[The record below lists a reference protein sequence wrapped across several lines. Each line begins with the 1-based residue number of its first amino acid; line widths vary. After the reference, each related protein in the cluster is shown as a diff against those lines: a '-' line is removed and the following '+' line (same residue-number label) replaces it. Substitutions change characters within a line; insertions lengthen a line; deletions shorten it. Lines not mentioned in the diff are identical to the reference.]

1 MIIRILKWVIK
12 FGVPP
17 YLIFFI
23 AIVVYDI
30 EKNLNYEIIMEL
42 TLNAPTGILFLSPIG
57 KFFHYCFHEMKDFN
71 KETIRL
77 AKETSDHAK
86 DIFKNNQNHIENNQ
100 DETSISKFK
109 KKYEKRNGLVCK

>member
-23 AIVVYDI
+23 AIVIYDI

-57 KFFHYCFHEMKDFN
+57 KFYHYCFHKMKDFN

-77 AKETSDHAK
+77 AKETSDHTK
-86 DIFKNNQNHIENNQ
+86 DIFKNNQ
-100 DETSISKFK
+100 DETSSSKFK